1 MSLGTLSLF
10 VGSVFV
16 TQTYP
21 ILRESVGIGNTFIF
35 YGLVMLPA
43 SFFVKKMLP
52 ETKGKSLEDI
62 ERYWKEKEK
71 KKKFELHKVD

>member
-1 MSLGTLSLF
+1 MSLATLSLF
-10 VGSVFV
+10 IGSVFV

-21 ILRESVGIGNTFIF
+21 VLRESTGIGNTFIL

-43 SFFVKKMLP
+43 AFFVKKMLP

-62 ERYWKEKEK
+62 ERYWKKKESSLIYVLRK
-71 KKKFELHKVD
+71 C